1 VTPASENRVR
11 PGARHRAPL
20 AALLLAALLCGCAAA
35 PPPAPVD
42 PASVW
47 PPPAATRPKVG
58 LALGGGGARGFAE
71 IGVLRALERE
81 KVPIDVIA
89 GTSVGSL
96 IGALYADT
104 GKSLDLELSAL
115 SLENEDI
122 FDYKALA
129 ILSGGFVKG
138 ERLEEFLVE
147 KLRNRDIEKL
157 ALPFAAVATDLR
169 TGETVVFDRGPVAR
183 AVHASAAI
191 PGVFVPVT
199 IDGRTYVDGGV
210 TDPVP
215 ADVAR
220 RLGGEVVIAV
230 AIPRAVP
237 AKAPASPIE
246 VAYHAVTVMAAEI
259 GRLRAREADVVIA
272 PDVGAVAYDDF
283 TRKKQLIEAGEAA
296 TLAALPAIR
305 AAIAAK
311 TRKPAPGGTP

>member
-1 VTPASENRVR
+1 MTR
-11 PGARHRAPL
+11 GAPRGRSRAL
-20 AALLLAALLCGCAAA
+20 VATLLALCAGWSGGCAGGRGAEA
-35 PPPAPVD
+35 
-42 PASVW
+42 W
-47 PPPAATRPKVG
+47 PPPAATRPRVG

-71 IGVLRALERE
+71 IGVIRALERE
-81 KVPIDVIA
+81 KVPIDLVV

-104 GKSLDLELSAL
+104 GKSLDLEFSAL
-115 SLENEDI
+115 TVTNEDL

-138 ERLEEFLVE
+138 ERLEEFLAVR
-147 KLRNRDIEKL
+147 LRNSQIEQL
-157 ALPFAAVATDLR
+157 ALPFAAVATELR

-199 IDGRTYVDGGV
+199 VEGRVFVDGGV
-210 TDPVP
+210 TNPVP

-220 RLGGEVVIAV
+220 RLGADVVIAV
-230 AIPRAVP
+230 AIPKAVP
-237 AKAPASPIE
+237 ARAPATPIE

-259 GRLRAREADVVIA
+259 GRLRSREADVVIT
-272 PDVGAVAYDDF
+272 PDAGDVAYDDF

-296 TLAALPAIR
+296 VAAAMPAIR
-305 AAIAAK
+305 AAVAARAGK
-311 TRKPAPGGTP
+311 R